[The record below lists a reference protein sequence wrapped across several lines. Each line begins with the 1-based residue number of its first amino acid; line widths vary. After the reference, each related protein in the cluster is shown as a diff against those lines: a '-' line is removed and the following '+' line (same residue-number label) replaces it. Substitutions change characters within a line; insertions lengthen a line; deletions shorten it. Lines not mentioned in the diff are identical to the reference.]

1 MRQGQIH
8 GLEWICYAPVH
19 MGAVHPREAE
29 GIIGRV
35 PESFGPAAS
44 HVTGRD
50 RHEYTLAREGGG
62 KLFSQALISFGKTCQ
77 ACRIAAVYVPVK
89 SFA

>member
-1 MRQGQIH
+1 MGWS
-8 GLEWICYAPVH
+8 GSATPPVH